1 MASKGNIMDYIN
13 IKISL
18 DDYKVIRNALMNRT
32 AKEVYSLMV
41 KLDYQVTEQ
50 TKTEM
55 AKAVKKE

>member
-1 MASKGNIMDYIN
+1 MDYIN

-55 AKAVKKE
+55 AKAVEKE